1 MFGLIP
7 VIIAPADRVD
17 FLNKNYLPHI
27 IDPSSSVNENSDKN
41 KFFSDVF
48 ISKKTSKDL
57 TTELLFDNIAYK
69 YDYTRKNQDKLK
81 STIKYGDQPKNLMH
95 NWYVGLDLI
104 FVDRAD
110 FNYEEGYVK
119 LYSAFAHDITKV
131 KLMLLLYFAIFS
143 VFICIILGCWLRCC
157 CQTTSSKDYK
167 KGDYYRTGVK
177 KIVLD
182 PYTYS
187 DITGGKHVALTHA
200 QLEDIVQNNLLPNIL
215 A

>member
-167 KGDYYRTGVK
+167 KGEQL
-177 KIVLD
+177 LD
-182 PYTYS
+182 
-187 DITGGKHVALTHA
+187 L
-200 QLEDIVQNNLLPNIL
+200 
-215 A
+215 